1 MGWSYGCRESRRET
15 KRLNGSESESERER
29 ERERPRET
37 G

>member
-1 MGWSYGCRESRRET
+1 MGCSYGCTRSRRET
-15 KRLNGSESESERER
+15 KRLNGSESESES